1 MKNNLLR
8 PEVQEFINEN
18 LHSEITALV
27 LKGSPFPDI
36 SIQIIA
42 EQIQAKKKAEKK
54 LPTWFKTKKIL
65 YPPILN
71 LSQTSSEITA
81 EYKSGLVSG
90 DILVDLT
97 GGFGVD
103 DYYFSKRFK
112 KVIHCELNRELSD
125 LVQHNFEVFSVKNC
139 EFHQGNGITFLEK
152 TQQQIDWIYAD
163 PGRRDQTKKK
173 VFKLEDS
180 APNILGIKDL
190 LFEKSAHVLLKTAPL
205 LDLKRSLQQLPETSE
220 IHIVA
225 VKNEVKEILWILDKN
240 FTGKV
245 QIKTKNFASSIE
257 KYSGTME
264 KEESA
269 KSEFSSPLQYLYEP
283 NAAILKAGF
292 FKLVGTD
299 FNLYKIAPNSH
310 LYTSENRVDFPGR
323 VFRIKEILSAQK
335 KELKKLG
342 IKKANISSRNFG
354 MSVADLKKK
363 FKLRDGGTDYLFF
376 TEDSAGKKILIWAE
390 KA

>member
-180 APNILGIKDL
+180 APNILEIKDL